1 MGATLGSEATA
12 AAENQE
18 AIRRDPMAMLPFC
31 GYNMG
36 DYWKHWLSMQDKVKH
51 LPVIF
56 RVNWFRKAKDGSWLW
71 PGFGQNM
78 RVLQWVVNRV
88 NGKVDAR
95 ETVYGY
101 VPNYDDINWNGLA
114 YDQATF
120 EELMAI
126 DPAKSVREVR
136 DQTTLF
142 DKIGDHLPAE
152 FKAIQQEMLE
162 QLQGKS

>member
-12 AAENQE
+12 AAENQA

-36 DYWKHWLSMQDKVKH
+36 DYWKHWLSMQDKVDT

-56 RVNWFRKAKDGSWLW
+56 RVNWFRKTEDGGWLW

-88 NGKVDAR
+88 NGAVDAD

-101 VPNYDDINWNGLA
+101 VPRYEDINWNGLA
-114 YDQATF
+114 YDKATF
-120 EELMAI
+120 EELMKI
-126 DPAKSVREVR
+126 DPANSIREVQ
-136 DQTTLF
+136 DQTALF
-142 DKIGDHLPAE
+142 EKIGDHLPE
-152 FKAIQQEMLE
+152 EMKVIQKEMLDA
-162 QLQGKS
+162 LQ